1 MLWAVRGNGINHY
14 LKEGFNVLRR
24 FQKGEQPDDKVD
36 TFMWFGCS
44 KTLEGAEK
52 ISAKQEVETE
62 IREFKIQQVENDLE
76 NPESPYNI

>member
-1 MLWAVRGNGINHY
+1 MLWAVRGSGINHY

-24 FQKGEQPDDKVD
+24 FQSGEQPDDNVD
-36 TFMWFGCS
+36 TFMWFGIS

-62 IREFKIQQVENDLE
+62 IREYKI
-76 NPESPYNI
+76 